1 MSWKVRFYQRENGEI
16 PVYEFLNTLPPKLQ
30 AKAFSEIELLEKCGT
45 ALKEPYVKPLV
56 GKEHQGLWE
65 LRVRFSSD
73 HVRIFYI
80 LFSRDT
86 FVLLHGFR
94 KKSNKT
100 PPKELERAMQYKI
113 DYERRWQDET
123 GR

>member
-1 MSWKVRFYQRENGEI
+1 MI
-16 PVYEFLNTLPPKLQ
+16 H
-30 AKAFSEIELLEKCGT
+30 LLD
-45 ALKEPYVKPLV
+45 VIPLV